1 MRVLSTHAS
10 ARAPHD
16 LAGQGAHKPLDGRD
30 GARRLGRR
38 RPAVARVGARPQPLE
53 HGRVRAHHRGG
64 AGVGLLLCAV
74 CQVTAAG
81 VGAHRL
87 V

>member
-1 MRVLSTHAS
+1 MRVLLTHAS
-10 ARAPHD
+10 ARASHD
-16 LAGQGAHKPLDGRD
+16 LAGQSAHKPLDSSD
-30 GARRLGRR
+30 GAARFGRG
-38 RPAVARVGARPQPLE
+38 RPAVARVWARPQPLE

-74 CQVTAAG
+74 CQVAAAG
-81 VGAHRL
+81 VGGHGL